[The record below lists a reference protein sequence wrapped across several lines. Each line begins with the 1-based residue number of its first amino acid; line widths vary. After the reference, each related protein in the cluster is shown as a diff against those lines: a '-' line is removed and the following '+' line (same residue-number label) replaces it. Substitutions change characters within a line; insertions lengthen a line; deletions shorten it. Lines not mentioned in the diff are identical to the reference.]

1 MATSNITARVNRT
14 GSLRSKI
21 EDQKDLKLRSA
32 ITSREINKLDDI
44 DVSNLQDG
52 SVLVYSTNSSK
63 WEAST
68 TLDKQAV
75 EGGYY

>member
-1 MATSNITARVNRT
+1 MSITARVRSTSNLKST
-14 GSLRSKI
+14 VGEQKNLR
-21 EDQKDLKLRSA
+21 LRSA

-44 DVSNLQDG
+44 DVGNLEDG
-52 SVLVYSTNSSK
+52 SVLIYSTSSSK

-68 TLDKQAV
+68 TLDKQSV